1 MVRLGLWGAGTS
13 FSEFRDFLGGIFAY
27 RNYIFFHSCLWFNTL
42 FLISPGKFSFVFI
55 FSTVISY
62 EMKNNGDNYVHITA

>member
-13 FSEFRDFLGGIFAY
+13 FSEFREFLGGIFAY

-42 FLISPGKFSFVFI
+42 FLISPAKFSFVYI